1 MTPNDIDVLLHYHV
15 SLRLHERAD
24 APAVE
29 EAVQRFLRD
38 GILEHNGDFYDT
50 TARGKAWVEMIL
62 RVPYPRLEWVEKWV
76 DEKGTE
82 IL

>member
-15 SLRLHERAD
+15 SPILHPRFGST
-24 APAVE
+24 AVE
-29 EAVQRFLRD
+29 EATKHFLRD
-38 GILEHNGDFYDT
+38 GILEHAGGDYYAT
-50 TARGKAWVEMIL
+50 TARGRAWVEMIL
-62 RVPYPRLEWVEKWV
+62 RVPYPRQVWV

>member
-15 SLRLHERAD
+15 SPRLHENFS
-24 APAVE
+24 APEVMGATS
-29 EAVQRFLRD
+29 RFVVD
-38 GILEHNGDFYDT
+38 GILESHGDSYIT
-50 TARGKAWVEMIL
+50 TDRGHAWIEMIL
-62 RVPYPRLEWVEKWV
+62 RVPYPRQVWV